1 MEIGTQELATF
12 EVELRHVEAFEARFG
27 ELREKARKLGVALPA
42 FAVVGERVVPPVFN
56 LLGDLVR
63 PERVF
68 RQIAV
73 SGQAPR
79 IAGFRFVAVLEH
91 TAAGNIVRQ
100 VPGGWEGEMPEGLR
114 TAEARCDHCRTAR
127 RRVDTYVLRS
137 DAGALSHVG
146 SSCLVDFL
154 GHESPQAVAAWAE
167 ALSKFVPERG
177 GGDSDDG
184 EGSWGCG
191 GAPTCSLAAYLPYVA
206 AAIRLGGWV
215 SRAKAKEVFPPAPS
229 TSEQAWGRGVFATRS
244 DIDRGVAIVPNK
256 ADCERAAE
264 SLRVVTEH
272 LAGLGGR
279 ASDYEHNVEIV
290 VKLGVVKGRD
300 AGIAASIVPMAGRLL
315 SRAAE
320 RSATRQAS
328 AHVGTIKKREV
339 FRLTVTKVIDLVSN
353 WGCSSLTLMRDAE
366 GRIFKWKASAETLKV
381 GATYDVKGTVIA
393 HEDYKGVKQTVLSR
407 CAVTLVP
414 DPPAT
419 SPLHPETRSGMLIAM
434 DRAEAAARA

>member
-1 MEIGTQELATF
+1 METGMQELATF
-12 EVELRHVEAFEARFG
+12 EVELRYVEAFEARFG

-42 FAVVGERVVPPVFN
+42 FAIAGERVVPPVFD
-56 LLGDLVR
+56 LLGNLVR

-68 RQIAV
+68 RQITV

-91 TAAGNIVRQ
+91 TAAGNIVGQ
-100 VPGGWEGEMPEGLR
+100 VPGGWEGEMPESLR
-114 TAEARCDHCRTAR
+114 TVGARCDHCRTAR

-154 GHESPQAVAAWAE
+154 GHESPEAVAAWAE
-167 ALSKFVPERG
+167 ALSKLVPERG
-177 GGDSDDG
+177 GGDGDDG
-184 EGSWGCG
+184 DGGWGGGS
-191 GAPTCSLAAYLPYVA
+191 PTCSLSAYLPFVA

-229 TSEQAWGRGVFATRS
+229 TSEQAWGRGVFATRF
-244 DIDRGVAIVPNK
+244 DVERGVAIVPNK

-264 SLRVVTEH
+264 ALRVVTDH

-279 ASDYEHNVEIV
+279 ASDYEHNVEV
-290 VKLGVVKGRD
+290 VIKLGVVKGRD

-320 RSATRQAS
+320 RGAARQAS
-328 AHVGTIKKREV
+328 AHVGTLKKREV
-339 FRLTVTKVIDLVSN
+339 FRLTVTKVIDLVSK

-366 GRIFKWKASAETLKV
+366 GHVFKWKASAEALKV

-393 HEDYKGVKQTVLSR
+393 HEDYKGIKQTVLSR
-407 CAVTLVP
+407 CAATLVSEP
-414 DPPAT
+414 QET
-419 SPLHPETRSGMLIAM
+419 SPLHPETRSGMLISM
-434 DRAEAAARA
+434 DRREAAARA